1 MINEISD
8 YLYSFKNKVMEA
20 DQIAVLCQGDIHNF
34 VEKLNDENL
43 YEQYEEN
50 ILTIIGYSYRLTDIN
65 QRLFF
70 TFQEAV
76 YAIDLDNLMR
86 NNDSMKLNS
95 IVYAYVLD
103 ILIKEYNGQALDE
116 EFKQKALDTYK
127 KIEERKSKED
137 TKYHKYQY

>member
-20 DQIAVLCQGDIHNF
+20 DQVAVLCQGDIQNF
-34 VEKLNDENL
+34 VDNLDKQNL
-43 YEQYEEN
+43 YPQYEEN
-50 ILTIIGYSYRLTDIN
+50 ILTILGYSYRLSDPT

-95 IVYAYVLD
+95 NCIC
-103 ILIKEYNGQALDE
+103 ICSKLINQ
-116 EFKQKALDTYK
+116 
-127 KIEERKSKED
+127 RV
-137 TKYHKYQY
+137 

>member
-20 DQIAVLCQGDIHNF
+20 DQVAVLCQGDIQNF
-34 VEKLNDENL
+34 VDNLDKQNL
-43 YEQYEEN
+43 YSQYEEN
-50 ILTIIGYSYRLTDIN
+50 ILTILGYSYRLSDPT

-95 IVYAYVLD
+95 IVYAYVLNL
-103 ILIKEYNGQALDE
+103 LIKEFNGDALDE
-116 EFKQKALDTYK
+116 EFKQKALETYK
-127 KIEERKSKED
+127 KVEERKSKED